1 MFRDLKIMNKL
12 RVMIA
17 DDERPAREFLK
28 SILREF
34 DLVEIVGEAENGADA
49 VEVIKRV
56 KPDLAILDL
65 KMPEVSGLDAVKL
78 LRKSQMPLIAF
89 VTAHD
94 DYAVQAFEVNAV
106 DYLLKP
112 VERSRLA
119 QTITRAAERLE
130 QTDWRGIEAEKV
142 KNAARSYDAS
152 AHNEPLDRIPVKVR
166 EEIYLIPIDEIA
178 SIVADGELLHITTA
192 DNKKYNINY
201 RLKDLELRLDDKKFV
216 RLSRGAMANLA
227 MITRISPMP
236 GGTYTVTLING
247 QEIGSSRLQSKIL
260 RSKLL
265 KL

>member
-1 MFRDLKIMNKL
+1 MNKL
-12 RVMIA
+12 RVVIA

-34 DLVEIVGEAENGADA
+34 DLVEIVGEAENGSDA
-49 VEVIKRV
+49 VELIKRV

-78 LRKSQMPLIAF
+78 LRKSQMPLVAF

-94 DYAVQAFEVNAV
+94 EYAVQAFDVNAV

-112 VERSRLA
+112 VERARLA
-119 QTITRAAERLE
+119 VTLQRASERLE
-130 QTDWRGIEAEKV
+130 QTDWRVIETERV
-142 KNAARSYDAS
+142 KSAARSYDAS
-152 AHNEPLDRIPVKVR
+152 ARSEPLDRIPVRVR
-166 EEIYLIPIDEIA
+166 EEIYLIPVDDIA

-192 DNKKYNINY
+192 AGKKYNINY
-201 RLKDLELRLDDKKFV
+201 RLKDLELRLDNKKFV

-227 MITRISPMP
+227 MIERISPMP
-236 GGTYTVTLING
+236 GGTYIVALTNG
-247 QEIGSSRLQSKIL
+247 QEIASSRLQSKIL
-260 RSKLL
+260 RTKLL

>member
-1 MFRDLKIMNKL
+1 MTKL
-12 RVMIA
+12 RVVIA

-34 DLVEIVGEAENGADA
+34 AFVEIVGEAENGADA
-49 VEVIKRV
+49 VELIKRV

-94 DYAVQAFEVNAV
+94 EYAVQAFDVNAV

-112 VERSRLA
+112 VQRARLA
-119 QTITRAAERLE
+119 ETLQRAAERLE
-130 QTDWRGIEAEKV
+130 QTDWRGIETERV
-142 KNAARSYDAS
+142 KSAAFAYDAKARS
-152 AHNEPLDRIPVKVR
+152 EPLDRIPVKVR
-166 EEIYLIPIDEIA
+166 EEIYLIPVDDVA
-178 SIVADGELLHITTA
+178 SIIADGELLHITTA
-192 DNKKYNINY
+192 AGKKYNINY

-216 RLSRGAMANLA
+216 RLSRGAMANLT
-227 MITRISPMP
+227 MIAHISPMP
-236 GGTYTVTLING
+236 GGTYLVALTNG
-247 QEIGSSRLQSKIL
+247 QEIASSRLQSKIL
-260 RSKLL
+260 RTKLL